1 MDRDFLCT
9 HSISALTTFL
19 LRCVLKLPSHVTSY
33 MKMLILCV
41 SQNSSGKFDFDRH
54 ICTQGQTGKAD
65 ASSLVTR
72 APCSIPATLHLH
84 SRAMTSSTS
93 AMAVDKP
100 AKIDVD
106 EYLTAAL
113 SSSPQELHPFF
124 ESFRNLYQRK

>member
-1 MDRDFLCT
+1 
-9 HSISALTTFL
+9 
-19 LRCVLKLPSHVTSY
+19 
-33 MKMLILCV
+33 MKMLMLCV
-41 SQNSSGKFDFDRH
+41 SQNNLWEIDFDRH

-84 SRAMTSSTS
+84 FRAMASSTS

-113 SSSPQELHPFF
+113 SSSPRELHPFF